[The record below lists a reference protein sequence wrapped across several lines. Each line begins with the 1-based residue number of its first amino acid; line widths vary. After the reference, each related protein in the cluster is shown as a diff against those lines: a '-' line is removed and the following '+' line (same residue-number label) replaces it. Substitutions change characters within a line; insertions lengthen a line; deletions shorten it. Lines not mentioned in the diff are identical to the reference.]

1 MSWEALTAIGS
12 IGTVIVIFFTV
23 VFAQR
28 QVELTREQ
36 LHQLRQATQ
45 LEGAIAIY
53 AELESPRVE
62 AARKFV
68 LLELPAKMKNPTF
81 RDEVRLVA
89 QVDESRHQELIIL
102 RAYDRIGIYI
112 DAGLIDSDVIYRG
125 AMGRI
130 LTMWEALSD
139 VVAIHRQ
146 TAAFLWSG
154 FENLARGAR
163 DFALAQHADLA
174 KVGQIMAESRARA
187 ASHATGD
194 SESRAPS
201 DAASQ

>member
-1 MSWEALTAIGS
+1 MPWEAVTAIGTV
-12 IGTVIVIFFTV
+12 GTAIVIFLTV
-23 VFAQR
+23 VFARR
-28 QVELTREQ
+28 QVELTWQQ

-62 AARKFV
+62 AARMFV
-68 LLELPAKMKNPTF
+68 LLELPAKMKDPSF

-89 QVDESRHQELIIL
+89 QVDETQHQELIIL

-112 DAGLIDSDVIYRG
+112 DAGLIDSQVIYRG

-130 LTMWEALSD
+130 LTMWEALGE

-154 FENLARGAR
+154 FETLALGAR
-163 DFALAQHADLA
+163 AFALAQKADLA
-174 KVGQIMAESRARA
+174 KVGRLMAESRARA
-187 ASHATGD
+187 APPD
-194 SESRAPS
+194 
-201 DAASQ
+201 

>member
-1 MSWEALTAIGS
+1 MSWEAITAIGS
-12 IGTVIVIFFTV
+12 VGTGVVIFLTVI
-23 VFAQR
+23 FARR
-28 QVELTREQ
+28 QVELTRQQ

-62 AARKFV
+62 AARMFV
-68 LLELPAKMKNPTF
+68 LLELPAKMKDPTF

-89 QVDESRHQELIIL
+89 QVDETQHQELIIL
-102 RAYDRIGIYI
+102 RTYDRIGIYI
-112 DAGLIDSDVIYRG
+112 DAGLIDGDVIYRG

-130 LTMWEALSD
+130 LTMWEALAD

-154 FENLARGAR
+154 FEGLASGAR
-163 DFALAQHADLA
+163 AFAVAQHADLA
-174 KVGQIMAESRARA
+174 KVGQLMAESRARA
-187 ASHATGD
+187 ETAGLHERPDAGPAT
-194 SESRAPS
+194 R
-201 DAASQ
+201 